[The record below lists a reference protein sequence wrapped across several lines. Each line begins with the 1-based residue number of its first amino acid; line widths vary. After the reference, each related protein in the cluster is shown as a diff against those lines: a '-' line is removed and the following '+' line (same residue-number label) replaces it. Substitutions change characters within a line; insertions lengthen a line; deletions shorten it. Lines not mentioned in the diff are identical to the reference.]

1 MAGFSI
7 SNITSL
13 PVASPGNAYNN
24 YAVSPKIQAATIV
37 EQRAMRQRQLID
49 AALAI
54 ALESGPASIT
64 VAAVAQRAG
73 LARSSIYEYFS
84 SSADLVADL
93 VIEEL
98 ALYQKRLSHAVI
110 GTQDP
115 YQHIELW
122 IAEAL
127 QYVVDG
133 RHILIKS
140 LNAVTIPEFRRDEIS
155 QGHRNL
161 MTTISAPLQEI
172 GLTDIRGAMSYLQ
185 NTIEAASVR
194 IESGNDSELEIR
206 SAQIYAIA
214 GLRALSGAGL
224 TL

>member
-1 MAGFSI
+1 M
-7 SNITSL
+7 
-13 PVASPGNAYNN
+13 
-24 YAVSPKIQAATIV
+24 SPKIQEATVV
-37 EQRAMRQRQLID
+37 EQRQMRQRQLID
-49 AALAI
+49 AALSI
-54 ALESGPASIT
+54 ALESGAANIT
-64 VAAVAQRAG
+64 VAAVAKRAG
-73 LARSSIYEYFS
+73 LARSSMYEYFS
-84 SSADLVADL
+84 SSADLIADL

-98 ALYQKRLSHAVI
+98 ALYQKRLAQAVR
-110 GTQDP
+110 GTEDP

-133 RHILIKS
+133 RHMLIKS
-140 LNAVTIPEFRRDEIS
+140 LNAAAIPEFRRDEIS

-161 MTTISAPLQEI
+161 MTTISAPLQKI

-194 IESGNDSELEIR
+194 IESGSDSELEIR
-206 SAQIYAIA
+206 NAQVYAIA
-214 GLRALSGAGL
+214 GLRALSGAGV

>member
-1 MAGFSI
+1 M
-7 SNITSL
+7 
-13 PVASPGNAYNN
+13 
-24 YAVSPKIQAATIV
+24 SPKIQAATVV
-37 EQRAMRQRQLID
+37 EQRQMRQRQLID
-49 AALAI
+49 AALSI
-54 ALESGPASIT
+54 ALESGAANIT
-64 VAAVAQRAG
+64 VAAVAKRDG
-73 LARSSIYEYFS
+73 LARSSMYEYFS
-84 SSADLVADL
+84 SSADLIADL

-98 ALYQKRLSHAVI
+98 ALYQKRLAHAVK
-110 GTQDP
+110 GTEDP

-133 RHILIKS
+133 RHMLIKS
-140 LNAVTIPEFRRDEIS
+140 LNAAAIPEFRRDEIS

-194 IESGNDSELEIR
+194 IESGSDSELEIR

-214 GLRALSGAGL
+214 GLRALSGAGV

>member
-1 MAGFSI
+1 M
-7 SNITSL
+7 
-13 PVASPGNAYNN
+13 
-24 YAVSPKIQAATIV
+24 SPKIQAATVV
-37 EQRAMRQRQLID
+37 EQRQMRQRQLID
-49 AALAI
+49 AALSI
-54 ALESGPASIT
+54 ALESGAANIT
-64 VAAVAQRAG
+64 VAAVAKRAG
-73 LARSSIYEYFS
+73 LARSSMYEYFS
-84 SSADLVADL
+84 SSADLIADL

-98 ALYQKRLSHAVI
+98 ALYQKRLAQAVN

-122 IAEAL
+122 IAAAL

-133 RHILIKS
+133 RHMLIKS
-140 LNAVTIPEFRRDEIS
+140 LNAAAIPELRRDEIS

-194 IESGNDSELEIR
+194 IESGSDSELEIR

-214 GLRALSGAGL
+214 GLRALSGAGV

>member
-1 MAGFSI
+1 M
-7 SNITSL
+7 
-13 PVASPGNAYNN
+13 
-24 YAVSPKIQAATIV
+24 SPKIQAATV
-37 EQRAMRQRQLID
+37 VKQRQMRQRQLID
-49 AALAI
+49 AALFI
-54 ALESGPASIT
+54 ALESGAANIT
-64 VAAVAQRAG
+64 VAAVAKRAG
-73 LARSSIYEYFS
+73 LARSSMYEYFS
-84 SSADLVADL
+84 SSADLIADL

-98 ALYQKRLSHAVI
+98 ALYQKRLAQAVK
-110 GTQDP
+110 GTEDP

-133 RHILIKS
+133 RHMLIKS
-140 LNAVTIPEFRRDEIS
+140 LNAAAIPDFRRDEIS

-194 IESGNDSELEIR
+194 IESGSDSELEIR
-206 SAQIYAIA
+206 NAQVYAIA
-214 GLRALSGAGL
+214 GLRALSGAGT

>member
-1 MAGFSI
+1 M
-7 SNITSL
+7 
-13 PVASPGNAYNN
+13 
-24 YAVSPKIQAATIV
+24 SPKIQAATVV
-37 EQRAMRQRQLID
+37 EQRQMRQRQLID
-49 AALAI
+49 AALSI
-54 ALESGPASIT
+54 ALESGAANIT
-64 VAAVAQRAG
+64 VAAVAKRAG
-73 LARSSIYEYFS
+73 LARSSMYEYFS
-84 SSADLVADL
+84 SSADLIADL

-98 ALYQKRLSHAVI
+98 ALYQKRLAQAVK
-110 GTQDP
+110 GTEDP

-133 RHILIKS
+133 RHVLIKS
-140 LNAVTIPEFRRDEIS
+140 LNAATIPEFRRDEIS

-194 IESGNDSELEIR
+194 IESGSDSELEIR

-214 GLRALSGAGL
+214 GLRALSGAGV

>member
-1 MAGFSI
+1 M
-7 SNITSL
+7 
-13 PVASPGNAYNN
+13 
-24 YAVSPKIQAATIV
+24 SPKIQAATVV
-37 EQRAMRQRQLID
+37 EQRQMRQRQLID

-54 ALESGPASIT
+54 ALESGAANIT
-64 VAAVAQRAG
+64 VAAVAKRAG
-73 LARSSIYEYFS
+73 LARSSMYEYFS
-84 SSADLVADL
+84 SSADLIADL

-98 ALYQKRLSHAVI
+98 ALYQKRLAQAVK
-110 GTQDP
+110 GTEDP

-133 RHILIKS
+133 RHMLIKS

-161 MTTISAPLQEI
+161 MTTISVPLQEI

-194 IESGNDSELEIR
+194 IESGSDSEIEIR

>member
-1 MAGFSI
+1 M
-7 SNITSL
+7 
-13 PVASPGNAYNN
+13 SPR
-24 YAVSPKIQAATIV
+24 IQAATVV
-37 EQRAMRQRQLID
+37 EQRQMRQRQLID
-49 AALAI
+49 AALSI
-54 ALESGPASIT
+54 ALESGAANIT
-64 VAAVAQRAG
+64 VAAVAKRAG
-73 LARSSIYEYFS
+73 LARSSMYEYFS
-84 SSADLVADL
+84 SSADLIADL

-98 ALYQKRLSHAVI
+98 ALYQKRLAQAVN
-110 GTQDP
+110 GTEDP

-133 RHILIKS
+133 RHMLIKS
-140 LNAVTIPEFRRDEIS
+140 LNAAAIPEFRRDEIS

-194 IESGNDSELEIR
+194 IESGSDSEIEIR

-214 GLRALSGAGL
+214 GLRALSGAGV

>member
-1 MAGFSI
+1 M
-7 SNITSL
+7 
-13 PVASPGNAYNN
+13 
-24 YAVSPKIQAATIV
+24 SPKIQAATVV
-37 EQRAMRQRQLID
+37 EQRQMRQRQLID
-49 AALAI
+49 AALSI
-54 ALESGPASIT
+54 ALESGAANIT
-64 VAAVAQRAG
+64 VAAVAKRAG
-73 LARSSIYEYFS
+73 LARSSMYEYFS
-84 SSADLVADL
+84 SSADLIADL

-98 ALYQKRLSHAVI
+98 ALYQKRLAQAVN
-110 GTQDP
+110 GTEDP

-133 RHILIKS
+133 RHMLIKS
-140 LNAVTIPEFRRDEIS
+140 LNAAAIPEFRRDEIS

-161 MTTISAPLQEI
+161 MTTISAPLQKI

-194 IESGNDSELEIR
+194 IESGSDSELEIR
-206 SAQIYAIA
+206 NAQVYAIA
-214 GLRALSGAGL
+214 GLRALSGAGV

>member
-1 MAGFSI
+1 M
-7 SNITSL
+7 
-13 PVASPGNAYNN
+13 
-24 YAVSPKIQAATIV
+24 SPKIQAATVV
-37 EQRAMRQRQLID
+37 EQRQMRQRQLID

-54 ALESGPASIT
+54 ALESGAANIT
-64 VAAVAQRAG
+64 VAAVAKRAG
-73 LARSSIYEYFS
+73 LARSSMYEYFS
-84 SSADLVADL
+84 SSADLIADL

-98 ALYQKRLSHAVI
+98 ALYQKRLAQAVK
-110 GTQDP
+110 GTEDP

-133 RHILIKS
+133 RHMLVKS
-140 LNAVTIPEFRRDEIS
+140 LNSATIPEFRRDEIS

-194 IESGNDSELEIR
+194 IESGSDSEIEIR

-214 GLRALSGAGL
+214 GLRALSGAGV

>member
-1 MAGFSI
+1 M
-7 SNITSL
+7 
-13 PVASPGNAYNN
+13 
-24 YAVSPKIQAATIV
+24 SPKIQAATVI
-37 EQRAMRQRQLID
+37 EQRQMRQRQLID

-54 ALESGPASIT
+54 ALESGAANIT
-64 VAAVAQRAG
+64 VAAVAKRAG
-73 LARSSIYEYFS
+73 LARSSMYEYFS
-84 SSADLVADL
+84 SSADLIADL

-98 ALYQKRLSHAVI
+98 ALYQKRLAQAVK
-110 GTQDP
+110 GTEDP

-133 RHILIKS
+133 RHMLIKS
-140 LNAVTIPEFRRDEIS
+140 LNAAAIPDFRRDEIS

-194 IESGNDSELEIR
+194 IESGSDSEIEIR

-214 GLRALSGAGL
+214 GLRALSGAGV

>member
-1 MAGFSI
+1 M
-7 SNITSL
+7 
-13 PVASPGNAYNN
+13 
-24 YAVSPKIQAATIV
+24 SPKIQAATVV
-37 EQRAMRQRQLID
+37 EQRQMRQRQLID
-49 AALAI
+49 AALSI
-54 ALESGPASIT
+54 ALESGAANIT
-64 VAAVAQRAG
+64 VAAVAKRAG
-73 LARSSIYEYFS
+73 LARSSMYEYFS
-84 SSADLVADL
+84 SSADLIADL

-98 ALYQKRLSHAVI
+98 ALYQKRLAQAVK
-110 GTQDP
+110 GTEDP

-133 RHILIKS
+133 RHMLIKS
-140 LNAVTIPEFRRDEIS
+140 LNAAAIPDFRRDEIS

-161 MTTISAPLQEI
+161 MTTISAPLQDI

-194 IESGNDSELEIR
+194 IESGSDSELEIR

-214 GLRALSGAGL
+214 GLRALALVTSPNVQKR
-224 TL
+224 

>member
-1 MAGFSI
+1 M
-7 SNITSL
+7 
-13 PVASPGNAYNN
+13 
-24 YAVSPKIQAATIV
+24 SPKIQAATVV
-37 EQRAMRQRQLID
+37 EQRQMRQRQLID

-54 ALESGPASIT
+54 ALESGAANIT
-64 VAAVAQRAG
+64 VAAVAKRAG
-73 LARSSIYEYFS
+73 LARSSMYEYFS
-84 SSADLVADL
+84 SSADLIADL

-98 ALYQKRLSHAVI
+98 ALYQKRLAQAVK
-110 GTQDP
+110 GTEDP

-133 RHILIKS
+133 RHMLIKS
-140 LNAVTIPEFRRDEIS
+140 LNAAAIPDFRRDEIS

-194 IESGNDSELEIR
+194 IESGSDSELEIR

-214 GLRALSGAGL
+214 GLRALSGAGV

>member
-1 MAGFSI
+1 M
-7 SNITSL
+7 
-13 PVASPGNAYNN
+13 
-24 YAVSPKIQAATIV
+24 SPKIQAATIV

-54 ALESGPASIT
+54 ALESGAANIT

-73 LARSSIYEYFS
+73 LARSSIYEYFP
-84 SSADLVADL
+84 SSADLIADL

-133 RHILIKS
+133 RHMLVKS
-140 LNAVTIPEFRRDEIS
+140 LNAATIPEFRRDEIS

-194 IESGNDSELEIR
+194 IESGSDAEIEIQ

-214 GLRALSGAGL
+214 GLRALAL
-224 TL
+224 EINTNVQKR

>member
-1 MAGFSI
+1 M
-7 SNITSL
+7 
-13 PVASPGNAYNN
+13 
-24 YAVSPKIQAATIV
+24 SPKIQAATVV
-37 EQRAMRQRQLID
+37 EQRQMRQRQLID

-54 ALESGPASIT
+54 ALESGAASIT
-64 VAAVAQRAG
+64 VAAVAKRAG
-73 LARSSIYEYFS
+73 LARSSMYEYFS
-84 SSADLVADL
+84 SSADLIADL

-98 ALYQKRLSHAVI
+98 ALYQKRLAQAVK
-110 GTQDP
+110 GTEDP

-133 RHILIKS
+133 RHMLIKS
-140 LNAVTIPEFRRDEIS
+140 LNAAAIPDFRRDEIS

-194 IESGNDSELEIR
+194 IESGSDSELEIR

-214 GLRALSGAGL
+214 GLRALSGAGV

>member
-1 MAGFSI
+1 M
-7 SNITSL
+7 
-13 PVASPGNAYNN
+13 
-24 YAVSPKIQAATIV
+24 SPKIQAATVV
-37 EQRAMRQRQLID
+37 EQRQMRQRQLID
-49 AALAI
+49 AALSI
-54 ALESGPASIT
+54 ALESGAANIT
-64 VAAVAQRAG
+64 VAAVAKRAG
-73 LARSSIYEYFS
+73 LARSSMYEYFS
-84 SSADLVADL
+84 SSADLIADL

-98 ALYQKRLSHAVI
+98 ALYQKRLAQAVK
-110 GTQDP
+110 GTEDP

-133 RHILIKS
+133 RHMLIKS
-140 LNAVTIPEFRRDEIS
+140 LNAATIPEFRRDEIS

-194 IESGNDSELEIR
+194 IESGSDFELEIR

-214 GLRALSGAGL
+214 GLRALSGAGV

>member
-1 MAGFSI
+1 M
-7 SNITSL
+7 
-13 PVASPGNAYNN
+13 
-24 YAVSPKIQAATIV
+24 SPKIQEATVV
-37 EQRAMRQRQLID
+37 EQRQMRQRQLID
-49 AALAI
+49 AALSI
-54 ALESGPASIT
+54 ALESGAANIT
-64 VAAVAQRAG
+64 VAAVAKRAG
-73 LARSSIYEYFS
+73 LARSSMYEYFS
-84 SSADLVADL
+84 SSADLIADL

-98 ALYQKRLSHAVI
+98 ALYQKRLAQAVR
-110 GTQDP
+110 GTEDP

-133 RHILIKS
+133 RHMLIKS
-140 LNAVTIPEFRRDEIS
+140 LNAAAIPDFRRDEIS

-194 IESGNDSELEIR
+194 IESGSDSEIEIR

-214 GLRALSGAGL
+214 GLRALALVTSPNVQKR
-224 TL
+224 

>member
-1 MAGFSI
+1 M
-7 SNITSL
+7 
-13 PVASPGNAYNN
+13 
-24 YAVSPKIQAATIV
+24 SPKIQAATVV
-37 EQRAMRQRQLID
+37 EQRQMRQRQLID
-49 AALAI
+49 AALSI
-54 ALESGPASIT
+54 ALESGAANIT
-64 VAAVAQRAG
+64 VAAVAKRAG

-84 SSADLVADL
+84 SSADLIADL

-98 ALYQKRLSHAVI
+98 ALYQKRLAQAVR
-110 GTQDP
+110 GTEDP

-133 RHILIKS
+133 RHMLIKS
-140 LNAVTIPEFRRDEIS
+140 LNAASIPDFRRDEIS

-194 IESGNDSELEIR
+194 IESGSDSELEIR

-214 GLRALSGAGL
+214 GLRALALVTSPNVQKR
-224 TL
+224 

>member
-1 MAGFSI
+1 M
-7 SNITSL
+7 
-13 PVASPGNAYNN
+13 
-24 YAVSPKIQAATIV
+24 SPKIQAATVV
-37 EQRAMRQRQLID
+37 EQRQMRQRQLID

-54 ALESGPASIT
+54 ALESGAANIT
-64 VAAVAQRAG
+64 VAAVAKRAG
-73 LARSSIYEYFS
+73 LARSSMYEYFS
-84 SSADLVADL
+84 SSADLIADL

-98 ALYQKRLSHAVI
+98 ALYQKRLAQAVK
-110 GTQDP
+110 GTEDP

-133 RHILIKS
+133 RHMLIKS
-140 LNAVTIPEFRRDEIS
+140 LNAAAIPEFRRDEIS

-194 IESGNDSELEIR
+194 IESGSDSELEIR

-214 GLRALSGAGL
+214 GLRALALVTSPNVQKR
-224 TL
+224 

>member
-1 MAGFSI
+1 M
-7 SNITSL
+7 
-13 PVASPGNAYNN
+13 
-24 YAVSPKIQAATIV
+24 SPKIQAATVV
-37 EQRAMRQRQLID
+37 EQRQMRQRQLID
-49 AALAI
+49 AALSI
-54 ALESGPASIT
+54 ALESGAANIT
-64 VAAVAQRAG
+64 VAAVAKKAG
-73 LARSSIYEYFS
+73 LARSSMYEYFS
-84 SSADLVADL
+84 SSADLIADL

-98 ALYQKRLSHAVI
+98 ALYQKRLAQAVK
-110 GTQDP
+110 GTEDP

-122 IAEAL
+122 IAAAL

-133 RHILIKS
+133 RHMLIKS
-140 LNAVTIPEFRRDEIS
+140 LNAAAIPDFRRDEIS

-194 IESGNDSELEIR
+194 IESGSDSELEIR

-214 GLRALSGAGL
+214 GLRALSGAGV

>member
-1 MAGFSI
+1 M
-7 SNITSL
+7 
-13 PVASPGNAYNN
+13 
-24 YAVSPKIQAATIV
+24 SPKIQAATIV

-54 ALESGPASIT
+54 ALESGAASIT
-64 VAAVAQRAG
+64 VGAVAQRAG

-84 SSADLVADL
+84 SSADLIADL

-133 RHILIKS
+133 RHMLVKS
-140 LNAVTIPEFRRDEIS
+140 LNAATIPEFRRDEIS

-194 IESGNDSELEIR
+194 IESGSDAEIEIQ

-214 GLRALSGAGL
+214 GLRALAL
-224 TL
+224 EINANVQKR

>member
-1 MAGFSI
+1 M
-7 SNITSL
+7 
-13 PVASPGNAYNN
+13 
-24 YAVSPKIQAATIV
+24 SPKIQAATIV

-54 ALESGPASIT
+54 ALESGAANIT

-84 SSADLVADL
+84 SSADLIADL

-98 ALYQKRLSHAVI
+98 ALYQKRLAHAVRE
-110 GTQDP
+110 TEDP
-115 YQHIELW
+115 YEYIALW
-122 IAEAL
+122 IGEAL

-133 RHILIKS
+133 RHMLVKS
-140 LNAVTIPEFRRDEIS
+140 LNAATIPEFRRDEIS

-194 IESGNDSELEIR
+194 IESGSDAGIEIQ

-214 GLRALSGAGL
+214 GLRALAL
-224 TL
+224 EINANVQKR

>member
-1 MAGFSI
+1 M
-7 SNITSL
+7 
-13 PVASPGNAYNN
+13 
-24 YAVSPKIQAATIV
+24 SPKIQEATVV
-37 EQRAMRQRQLID
+37 EQRQMRQRQLID
-49 AALAI
+49 AALSI
-54 ALESGPASIT
+54 ALESGAANIT
-64 VAAVAQRAG
+64 VAAVAKRAG
-73 LARSSIYEYFS
+73 LARSSMYEYFS
-84 SSADLVADL
+84 SSADLIADL

-98 ALYQKRLSHAVI
+98 ALYQKRLAQAVR
-110 GTQDP
+110 GTEDP

-133 RHILIKS
+133 RHMVIKS
-140 LNAVTIPEFRRDEIS
+140 LNAATIPEFRRDEIS

-194 IESGNDSELEIR
+194 IESGSDSEIEIR

-214 GLRALSGAGL
+214 GLRALSGAGV

>member
-1 MAGFSI
+1 M
-7 SNITSL
+7 
-13 PVASPGNAYNN
+13 
-24 YAVSPKIQAATIV
+24 SPKIQAATVV
-37 EQRAMRQRQLID
+37 EQRQMRQRQLID

-54 ALESGPASIT
+54 ALESGAANIT
-64 VAAVAQRAG
+64 VAAVAKRAG
-73 LARSSIYEYFS
+73 LARSSMYEYFS
-84 SSADLVADL
+84 SSADLIADL

-98 ALYQKRLSHAVI
+98 ALYQKRLAQAVK
-110 GTQDP
+110 GTEDP

-133 RHILIKS
+133 RHMLIKS
-140 LNAVTIPEFRRDEIS
+140 LNAAAIPDFRRDEIS

-172 GLTDIRGAMSYLQ
+172 GLTDIRGAMNYLQ

-194 IESGNDSELEIR
+194 IESGSDSELEIH

-214 GLRALSGAGL
+214 GLRALSGAGV

>member
-1 MAGFSI
+1 M
-7 SNITSL
+7 
-13 PVASPGNAYNN
+13 
-24 YAVSPKIQAATIV
+24 SPKIQAATIV

-54 ALESGPASIT
+54 AMESGAANIT
-64 VAAVAQRAG
+64 VGAVAQRAG

-84 SSADLVADL
+84 SSADLIADL

-98 ALYQKRLSHAVI
+98 ALYQKRLSQAVI

-133 RHILIKS
+133 RHMLIKS
-140 LNAVTIPEFRRDEIS
+140 LNAATIPEFRRDEIS

-194 IESGNDSELEIR
+194 IESGSDAEIEIQ

-214 GLRALSGAGL
+214 GLRALAL
-224 TL
+224 EINTNVQKR

>member
-1 MAGFSI
+1 M
-7 SNITSL
+7 
-13 PVASPGNAYNN
+13 SPR
-24 YAVSPKIQAATIV
+24 IQAATVV
-37 EQRAMRQRQLID
+37 EQRQMRQRQLID
-49 AALAI
+49 AALSI
-54 ALESGPASIT
+54 ALESGAANIT
-64 VAAVAQRAG
+64 VAAVAKRAG
-73 LARSSIYEYFS
+73 LARSSMYEYFS
-84 SSADLVADL
+84 SSADLIADL

-98 ALYQKRLSHAVI
+98 ALYQKRLAQAVM

-133 RHILIKS
+133 RHMLIKS
-140 LNAVTIPEFRRDEIS
+140 LNAAAIPEFRRDEIS

-161 MTTISAPLQEI
+161 MTTISAPLQKI

-194 IESGNDSELEIR
+194 IESGSDSELEIR
-206 SAQIYAIA
+206 NAQVYAIA
-214 GLRALSGAGL
+214 GLRALSGAGV

>member
-1 MAGFSI
+1 M
-7 SNITSL
+7 
-13 PVASPGNAYNN
+13 
-24 YAVSPKIQAATIV
+24 SPKIQATTIV

-54 ALESGPASIT
+54 ALESGAANIT

-84 SSADLVADL
+84 SSADLIADL

-133 RHILIKS
+133 RHMLIKS
-140 LNAVTIPEFRRDEIS
+140 LNAATIPEFRRDEIS

-194 IESGNDSELEIR
+194 IESGSDAGIEIQ

-214 GLRALSGAGL
+214 GLRALAL
-224 TL
+224 EINANVQKR

>member
-1 MAGFSI
+1 M
-7 SNITSL
+7 
-13 PVASPGNAYNN
+13 
-24 YAVSPKIQAATIV
+24 SPKIQAATVV
-37 EQRAMRQRQLID
+37 EQRQMRQRQLID
-49 AALAI
+49 AALSI
-54 ALESGPASIT
+54 ALESGAANIT
-64 VAAVAQRAG
+64 VAAVAKRAG
-73 LARSSIYEYFS
+73 LARSSMYEYFS
-84 SSADLVADL
+84 SSADLIADL

-98 ALYQKRLSHAVI
+98 ALYQKRLAQAVK
-110 GTQDP
+110 GTEDP

-133 RHILIKS
+133 RHMLIKS
-140 LNAVTIPEFRRDEIS
+140 LNAAAIPDFRRDEIS

-161 MTTISAPLQEI
+161 MSTISAPLQEI

-194 IESGNDSELEIR
+194 IESGSDSELEIR

-214 GLRALSGAGL
+214 GLRALSGAGV

>member
-1 MAGFSI
+1 M
-7 SNITSL
+7 
-13 PVASPGNAYNN
+13 
-24 YAVSPKIQAATIV
+24 SPKIQAATVV
-37 EQRAMRQRQLID
+37 EQRQMRQRQLID
-49 AALAI
+49 AALSI
-54 ALESGPASIT
+54 ALESGAANIT
-64 VAAVAQRAG
+64 VAAVAKRAG
-73 LARSSIYEYFS
+73 LARSSMYEYFS
-84 SSADLVADL
+84 SSADLIADL

-98 ALYQKRLSHAVI
+98 ALYQKRLAHAVK
-110 GTQDP
+110 GTEDP

-122 IAEAL
+122 IAAAL

-133 RHILIKS
+133 RHMLIKS
-140 LNAVTIPEFRRDEIS
+140 LNAAAIPEFRRDEIS

-194 IESGNDSELEIR
+194 IESGSDSELEIR

-214 GLRALSGAGL
+214 GLRALSGAGV

>member
-1 MAGFSI
+1 M
-7 SNITSL
+7 
-13 PVASPGNAYNN
+13 
-24 YAVSPKIQAATIV
+24 SPKIQAATVV
-37 EQRAMRQRQLID
+37 EQRQMRQRQLID

-54 ALESGPASIT
+54 ALESGAANIT
-64 VAAVAQRAG
+64 VAAVAKRAG
-73 LARSSIYEYFS
+73 LARSSMYEYFS
-84 SSADLVADL
+84 SSADLIADL

-98 ALYQKRLSHAVI
+98 ALYQKRLAQAVK
-110 GTQDP
+110 GTEDP

-133 RHILIKS
+133 RHMLIKS
-140 LNAVTIPEFRRDEIS
+140 LNAASIPDFRRDEIS

-194 IESGNDSELEIR
+194 IESGSDSELEIR

-214 GLRALSGAGL
+214 GLRALSGAGV

>member
-1 MAGFSI
+1 M
-7 SNITSL
+7 
-13 PVASPGNAYNN
+13 
-24 YAVSPKIQAATIV
+24 SPKIQAATVV
-37 EQRAMRQRQLID
+37 EQRQMRQRQLID

-54 ALESGPASIT
+54 ALESGAANIT
-64 VAAVAQRAG
+64 VAAVAKRAG
-73 LARSSIYEYFS
+73 LARSSMYEYFS
-84 SSADLVADL
+84 SSADLIADL

-98 ALYQKRLSHAVI
+98 ALYQKRLAQAVK
-110 GTQDP
+110 GTEDP

-133 RHILIKS
+133 RHMLIKS
-140 LNAVTIPEFRRDEIS
+140 LNAAAIPDFRRDEIS

-161 MTTISAPLQEI
+161 MTTISAPLQDI

-194 IESGNDSELEIR
+194 IESGSDSELEIR
-206 SAQIYAIA
+206 SAQLYAIA
-214 GLRALSGAGL
+214 GLRALSGAGV

>member
-1 MAGFSI
+1 M
-7 SNITSL
+7 
-13 PVASPGNAYNN
+13 
-24 YAVSPKIQAATIV
+24 SPKIQAATVI
-37 EQRAMRQRQLID
+37 EQRQMRQRQLID
-49 AALAI
+49 AALSI
-54 ALESGPASIT
+54 ALESGAANIT
-64 VAAVAQRAG
+64 VAAVAKRAG
-73 LARSSIYEYFS
+73 LARSSMYEYFS
-84 SSADLVADL
+84 SSADLIADL

-98 ALYQKRLSHAVI
+98 ALYQKRLAQAVR
-110 GTQDP
+110 GTEDP

-133 RHILIKS
+133 RHMLIKS
-140 LNAVTIPEFRRDEIS
+140 LNAAAIPEFRRDEIS

-214 GLRALSGAGL
+214 GLRALSGAGV

>member
-1 MAGFSI
+1 M
-7 SNITSL
+7 T
-13 PVASPGNAYNN
+13 
-24 YAVSPKIQAATIV
+24 PKIQAATVV
-37 EQRAMRQRQLID
+37 EQRQMRQRQLID

-54 ALESGPASIT
+54 ALESGAANIT
-64 VAAVAQRAG
+64 VAAVAKRAG
-73 LARSSIYEYFS
+73 LARSSMYEYFS
-84 SSADLVADL
+84 SSADLIADL

-98 ALYQKRLSHAVI
+98 ALYQKRLAHAVRD
-110 GTQDP
+110 TEDP
-115 YQHIELW
+115 YEYIELW

-133 RHILIKS
+133 RHMLVKS
-140 LNAVTIPEFRRDEIS
+140 LNSATIPEFRRDEIS

-194 IESGNDSELEIR
+194 IESGSDFELEIR

-214 GLRALSGAGL
+214 GLRALSGAGV

>member
-1 MAGFSI
+1 M
-7 SNITSL
+7 
-13 PVASPGNAYNN
+13 
-24 YAVSPKIQAATIV
+24 SPKIQAATVV
-37 EQRAMRQRQLID
+37 EQRQMRQRQLID
-49 AALAI
+49 AALSI
-54 ALESGPASIT
+54 ALESGAANIT
-64 VAAVAQRAG
+64 VAAVAKRAG
-73 LARSSIYEYFS
+73 LARSSMYEYFS
-84 SSADLVADL
+84 SSADLIADL

-98 ALYQKRLSHAVI
+98 ALYQKRLAQAVK
-110 GTQDP
+110 GTEDP

-122 IAEAL
+122 IAAAL

-133 RHILIKS
+133 RHMLIKS
-140 LNAVTIPEFRRDEIS
+140 LNAAAIPEFRRDEIS

-194 IESGNDSELEIR
+194 IESGSDSELEIR

-214 GLRALSGAGL
+214 GLRALSGAGV

>member
-1 MAGFSI
+1 M
-7 SNITSL
+7 
-13 PVASPGNAYNN
+13 
-24 YAVSPKIQAATIV
+24 SPKIQAATVI
-37 EQRAMRQRQLID
+37 EQRQMRQRQLID

-54 ALESGPASIT
+54 ALESGAANIT
-64 VAAVAQRAG
+64 VAAVAKRAG
-73 LARSSIYEYFS
+73 LARSSMYEYFS
-84 SSADLVADL
+84 SSADLIADL

-98 ALYQKRLSHAVI
+98 ALYQKRLAQAVK
-110 GTQDP
+110 GTEDP

-133 RHILIKS
+133 RHMLIKS
-140 LNAVTIPEFRRDEIS
+140 LNAAANPDFRRDEIS

-194 IESGNDSELEIR
+194 IESGSDSELEIR

-214 GLRALSGAGL
+214 GLRALSGAGV

>member
-1 MAGFSI
+1 M
-7 SNITSL
+7 
-13 PVASPGNAYNN
+13 
-24 YAVSPKIQAATIV
+24 SPKIQAATIV

-54 ALESGPASIT
+54 ALESGAASIT
-64 VAAVAQRAG
+64 VGAVAQRAG

-84 SSADLVADL
+84 SSADLIADL

-110 GTQDP
+110 ATQDP

-133 RHILIKS
+133 RHMLIKS
-140 LNAVTIPEFRRDEIS
+140 LNAATIPEFRRDEIS

-194 IESGNDSELEIR
+194 IESGSDAEIEIR
-206 SAQIYAIA
+206 SAQIYALA
-214 GLRALSGAGL
+214 GLRALSGAGI

>member
-1 MAGFSI
+1 M
-7 SNITSL
+7 
-13 PVASPGNAYNN
+13 
-24 YAVSPKIQAATIV
+24 SPKIQEATVV
-37 EQRAMRQRQLID
+37 EQRQMRQRQLID
-49 AALAI
+49 AALSI
-54 ALESGPASIT
+54 ALESGAANIT
-64 VAAVAQRAG
+64 VAAVAKRAG
-73 LARSSIYEYFS
+73 LARSSMYEYFS
-84 SSADLVADL
+84 SSADLIADL

-98 ALYQKRLSHAVI
+98 ALYQKRLAQAVR
-110 GTQDP
+110 GTEDP

-133 RHILIKS
+133 RHMLIKS
-140 LNAVTIPEFRRDEIS
+140 LNAAAIPDFRRDEIS

-194 IESGNDSELEIR
+194 IESGSDSELEIR
-206 SAQIYAIA
+206 NAQVYAIA
-214 GLRALSGAGL
+214 GLRALSGAGV